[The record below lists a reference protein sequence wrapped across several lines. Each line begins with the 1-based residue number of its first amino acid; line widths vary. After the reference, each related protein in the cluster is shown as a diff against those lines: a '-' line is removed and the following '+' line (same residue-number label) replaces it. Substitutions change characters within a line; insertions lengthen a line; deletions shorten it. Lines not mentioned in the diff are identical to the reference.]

1 MERMAAGLG
10 RSRLLRWGG
19 RALAQARGASAG
31 GARPGQRSP
40 GPAAGAGGGPAPA
53 RWLAAGRGGGPAPA
67 RWLAAGRGGPP
78 APARWLAA
86 GGARPPH
93 SLPTRAAD
101 VGAMSPEDFNPAR
114 PSTDW
119 KVAKKHLEKSDR
131 PERRRY
137 YKAERYVTLDEIQT
151 WKDLAEGERF
161 KQPPSHYTRDD
172 IMNQT
177 LSLLQED
184 ITKLEVDA
192 VVNAVDGAIHA
203 AAGPLLQKECS
214 TLGGCN
220 TGDAKMTSGYCLPAK
235 HVIHTVGPVVRGK
248 ERLPENDLRSC
259 YLKSLKLAEDNRLR
273 TIAFPCIST
282 GVYGYPNGQAA
293 ETVLKAVR
301 EYLKE
306 HRNSFDRII
315 FCVFLKFDHSL
326 YKEKMP
332 FYFPYDAVTPQPPK
346 EKPNSADKDKT
357 QAEKTLKLE
366 NKQGAGSQGQ
376 L

>member
-119 KVAKKHLEKSDR
+119 KVAKR
-131 PERRRY
+131 
-137 YKAERYVTLDEIQT
+137 
-151 WKDLAEGERF
+151 ERF